1 MAGSVTQSLSRRTL
15 LGLGAVALA
24 SPLLLS
30 LPRNVWAAEASDSM
44 AGMPGMSPLEGEP
57 KGTGEFIK
65 LDAPYKLKLAINLNA
80 VCLAPVVIAQG
91 QGFFTKHNLD
101 VEFVNF
107 GNSTD
112 VLLEAIATGKAD
124 AGIGM
129 ALRWLKALE
138 QGFDVKLTAGTH
150 GGCMRLLAA
159 SNSSIST
166 LEDLKGK
173 TIGVTDMA
181 APDRN
186 FFSILL
192 KKHGVDPVREVEWK
206 LYPADLLSTALD
218 KGEVQ
223 AISGADPFM
232 YRLINAGQARELS
245 SNLADEYA
253 HLSCCVVGA
262 TGKLVRDNPKAV
274 AALTQAILEA
284 HDYAAHH
291 PDQVARG
298 FQQFAL
304 NTNAA
309 EVEAILHSHTHGHHA
324 VGEALTQE
332 IVTYVSDLKTVEVFD
347 ASTDPLQFSREI
359 TADVFS

>member
-1 MAGSVTQSLSRRTL
+1 MPFNTLSRRHL
-15 LGLGAVALA
+15 LGLGAAALA

-30 LPRNVWAAEASDSM
+30 LPRSVWAEDHDHMQMGAE
-44 AGMPGMSPLEGEP
+44 PP
-57 KGTGEFIK
+57 GTGDFIK

-80 VCLAPVVIAQG
+80 VCLAPVVIAHG
-91 QGFFTKHNLD
+91 EGFFTKHNLD

-107 GNSTD
+107 GNSTE

-150 GGCMRLLAA
+150 GGCLRLLSATNGPI
-159 SNSSIST
+159 NSLT
-166 LEDLKGK
+166 DLKGK
-173 TIGVTDMA
+173 AIGVTDMA

-192 KKHGVDPVREVEWK
+192 KKHGVDPVRDVEWK
-206 LYPADLLSTALD
+206 LYPADLLSTALA

-232 YRLINAGQARELS
+232 YRLLKDGQARELS
-245 SNLADEYA
+245 TNLVDEYA
-253 HLSCCVVGA
+253 NLSCCVVGV
-262 TGKLVRDNPKAV
+262 TGKLVRDNKRVA

-284 HDYAAHH
+284 HDYAVQH
-291 PDQVARG
+291 PEAVAKG
-298 FQQFAL
+298 FQKFAV
-304 NTNAA
+304 NTSEA
-309 EVEAILHSHTHGHHA
+309 EVQAILHSHTHGHHA
-324 VGEALTQE
+324 VGAALATE
-332 IVTYVSDLKTVEVFD
+332 IVTYVDDLKTVEVFD
-347 ASTDPLQFSREI
+347 ASTNAVDFAKEI
-359 TADVFS
+359 TANVFS